1 MNTLF
6 WFRRD
11 LRLFS
16 NEALIAALNN
26 GAKNAIFFVC
36 EKQWQQHDVAP
47 IQLDLLKRRVAY
59 IRENFEHLV
68 ILCFYTPNRSN
79 NVSFV

>member
-16 NEALIAALNN
+16 NEALIEALNN
-26 GAKNAIFFVC
+26 GAKHAIFFVC
-36 EKQWQQHDVAP
+36 EKQWAQHNTAA
-47 IQLDLLKRRVAY
+47 IQIDLLKRRVSY
-59 IRENFEHLV
+59 IREKLAKYGSRF
-68 ILCFYTPNRSN
+68 RKSR
-79 NVSFV
+79 

>member
-16 NEALIAALNN
+16 NEALIEALNN
-26 GAKNAIFFVC
+26 GAKHAIFFVC
-36 EKQWQQHDVAP
+36 EKQWQQHQAAP
-47 IQLDLLKRRVAY
+47 IDRKSV
-59 IRENFEHLV
+59 V
-68 ILCFYTPNRSN
+68 
-79 NVSFV
+79 

>member
-16 NEALIAALNN
+16 NEALIEALNN
-26 GAKNAIFFVC
+26 GAKQAIFFIC
-36 EKQWQQHDVAP
+36 EKQWQQHNAAP
-47 IQLDLLKRRVAY
+47 IQIDLLKRRLNY
-59 IRENFEHLV
+59 IREQLAQYAIVLHIFDA
-68 ILCFYTPNRSN
+68 P
-79 NVSFV
+79 

>member
-16 NEALIAALNN
+16 NEALIEALNN
-26 GAKNAIFFVC
+26 GAKQAIFFIS
-36 EKQWQQHDVAP
+36 KS
-47 IQLDLLKRRVAY
+47 
-59 IRENFEHLV
+59 NGNNT
-68 ILCFYTPNRSN
+68 TPLP
-79 NVSFV
+79 FK